1 MGREQDEHA
10 SKVRESAEECGGAL
24 ASTERVAPPPSE
36 VPPSQV
42 DRDKTTGPTG
52 SSGVI
57 SSPRSSP
64 DSVLPGPVSDEV
76 RFEDRG
82 EISRGG
88 MGIIRRV
95 YNKRLHRHE
104 AMKALDPNAADGSY
118 MAVRFAEEARIMGQL
133 DHPNI
138 VPVHDLGLNAAGAPV
153 FFTMKLVRGQPFG
166 KFLADLGDARLTSP
180 HLERVLEI
188 LVKICDAV
196 SFAHSRD
203 VVHCDIKPS
212 NIMVGSYG
220 QVYVMDWGI
229 ALFRGERE
237 GPDETAFQGPMRG
250 TMMGTPWY
258 MAPEQTSGDF
268 DQLDVR
274 TDVYGIG
281 GLLYRVIT
289 GQPPHPGEVLAE
301 VMRDA
306 RKGRVRAP
314 EDVVKDRKLHPELC
328 RIAMKALAAK
338 PLDRYQSVEELKRD
352 IEMFLRG
359 DAWLPTQ
366 LFKKGAALITEGEIA
381 NQAYIIVEGRCE
393 VYKTVGDRRFSLR
406 TMGPGEV
413 FGETAVFTSEPRT
426 ASVVALEDVTVKLVT
441 RELLEMELS
450 RNTWMG
456 TFVRALA
463 GRFREADE
471 QLAQLRDRSGG

>member
-1 MGREQDEHA
+1 MGSEQDEQA
-10 SKVRESAEECGGAL
+10 SEVRDAAEPSASAERLVPL
-24 ASTERVAPPPSE
+24 ASDTPPAD
-36 VPPSQV
+36 V
-42 DRDKTTGPTG
+42 DRDKPTG
-52 SSGVI
+52 RSSPVASSGVL
-57 SSPRSSP
+57 STPRGVP
-64 DSVLPGPVSDEV
+64 DSVLPGPMSDEI

-104 AMKALDPNAADGSY
+104 AMKVLDPDAVDGSY
-118 MAVRFAEEARIMGQL
+118 TAIRFAEEARIMGQL

-138 VPVHDLGLNAAGAPV
+138 VPVYDLGLNAAGSPV

-166 KFLADLGDARLTSP
+166 KFLLELGDGRLTSP

-188 LVKICDAV
+188 LVKICDAI
-196 SFAHSRD
+196 SFAHSRG

-212 NIMVGSYG
+212 NIMVGSHG

-237 GPDETAFQGPMRG
+237 GPEDTTFQGPERG

-258 MAPEQTSGDF
+258 MAPEQASGDF
-268 DQLDVR
+268 DLIDVR
-274 TDVYGIG
+274 TDIYGIG
-281 GLLYRVIT
+281 GLLYRVLT
-289 GQPPHPGEVLAE
+289 GRPPHLGEALAD
-301 VMRDA
+301 VMREA

-338 PLDRYQSVEELKRD
+338 PDGRYQCVEDMKRD

-366 LFKKGAALITEGEIA
+366 RFEKGMIVINEGEIA
-381 NQAYIIVEGRCE
+381 DQAYIIVEGRCE
-393 VYKTVGDRRFSLR
+393 VYKNVGDRRFSLR

-426 ASVVALEDVTVKLVT
+426 ASVVALEDVTVKVVT

-463 GRFREADE
+463 GRFRELDE
-471 QLAQLRDRSGG
+471 QLTQLRGQAGG